1 MISEDS
7 GNQYLAYLIWLFSRY
22 SLLMHRLSSMF
33 SLTVSMGKK
42 KVSKWQNSPALLQNN
57 LSPKLLSYPSSFLM
71 FSFYSSSYLYSSLCF
86 FSPSPILSFFLSFF
100 LPPTTCFLS
109 LTACYVKQKITL
121 EIRLLLKTPRLIQLY
136 KTRAVLSIWLSL
148 DWQHS
153 HPGQE
158 NFKTSITF
166 H

>member
-7 GNQYLAYLIWLFSRY
+7 GNQYLAYLTLLFSCY

-42 KVSKWQNSPALLQNN
+42 KVSKWENSPALLQNN

-71 FSFYSSSYLYSSLCF
+71 FPFYSSSYLYSSLCF
-86 FSPSPILSFFLSFF
+86 FSPSPILSFFLPPSHHL
-100 LPPTTCFLS
+100 LPFP
-109 LTACYVKQKITL
+109 TACYVKQKITL

-136 KTRAVLSIWLSL
+136 KTRAVLSTWLSL

-153 HPGQE
+153 HSGQD